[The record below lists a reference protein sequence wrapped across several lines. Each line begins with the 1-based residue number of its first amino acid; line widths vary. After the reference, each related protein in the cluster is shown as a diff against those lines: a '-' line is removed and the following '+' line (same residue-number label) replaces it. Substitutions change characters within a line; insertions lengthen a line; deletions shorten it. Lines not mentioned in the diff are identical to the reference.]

1 MQIFFSQNGNA
12 AILKYY
18 FPKIISNS
26 GNSIVFAK
34 TNIRYYQISSVP
46 KHKVFGS
53 FEIIKSKCY
62 SLLWS
67 FHLFITY
74 TWTRLIQETTYLLK
88 NVLSVNNQVKDKAQK
103 RAFKNGP
110 ISAMFKKLIDGKLP
124 KYNQFLSTRRSSIQ
138 HLTTFQTC

>member
-1 MQIFFSQNGNA
+1 
-12 AILKYY
+12 
-18 FPKIISNS
+18 
-26 GNSIVFAK
+26 
-34 TNIRYYQISSVP
+34 
-46 KHKVFGS
+46 VFGS
-53 FEIIKSKCY
+53 FEIIKSKRY

-103 RAFKNGP
+103 HAFKNGP
-110 ISAMFKKLIDGKLP
+110 ISAMFKKLIDGKLL
-124 KYNQFLSTRRSSIQ
+124 KYNQFLSTRQSSIQ